1 MNRWGGKESDDR
13 NRKLTQKFIPGR
25 YGVQNSQNE
34 QTDDTVEPN
43 RLRLIML
50 RLGERYYDDPPASD
64 RIASSVLADLTDSEE
79 PSQIIS

>member
-1 MNRWGGKESDDR
+1 
-13 NRKLTQKFIPGR
+13 
-25 YGVQNSQNE
+25 VHNSHNK

-64 RIASSVLADLTDSEE
+64 RIATGVLADLTDSEE
-79 PSQIIS
+79 RSQIIS